1 MPFTFKLSQRLA
13 RMRLPQFVAPAMAL
27 AIAAFVACDVP
38 SRPKVDQASQIA
50 LSPRSLTLEQN
61 QTADFEAIAFTSAGD
76 TAANVVVVWSVTGG
90 LISDRYSIN
99 GRHYIRYRAGVDT
112 GTIKLTVRVTPG
124 TTGDTAVVTVTNVEV
139 AQVMVTPGA
148 TSLPVGQA
156 TQFFATPTD
165 ASGNPVS
172 GSEVTWSTSNTS
184 VASVSASGLVRG
196 VSTGNAKI
204 KVTSHGHSGSSDI
217 AVTVAPVAS
226 VTVTPASASGAVGQ
240 AVQLAATP
248 KDASGTPLS
257 GRVVTW
263 ATSNVAVATVN
274 GSGLVSGVAAGVATI
289 TATSEGQ
296 SGGATITVTVVPVA
310 SVTVS
315 PATASAQV
323 GQTVQLTA
331 TPKDAGGSPLAG
343 RAVTWTTS
351 NASIATVSAAGLVS
365 AVAAGR
371 GTITGPGEGKTGT
384 ATVTVTAP
392 PPPPPPPPPVTPGTV
407 TDLTV
412 SAATDSTL
420 TLSFTEVSD
429 GTGVPANYDIRWAAG
444 SISWPTAADVTRGS
458 CSVPMAGTAIGARRN
473 CTGLGLTSGT
483 GDQFQL
489 VAFRGTLNVNAVFG
503 GLSPVATGTTVSSS
517 APVATVTVAPTSAS
531 VVLAGLQQFTALLKD
546 ASGNTLTGRGVT
558 WTSSAPLVA
567 TGSGARLAPRPVVG
581 TGPP

>member
-204 KVTSHGHSGSSDI
+204 KATSHGHSGSSDI

-226 VTVTPASASGAVGQ
+226 VTVNPASASGAVGQ
-240 AVQLAATP
+240 TVQLAATPKDASGNPLTGRTVTWATTNAAVATVNGGGLVSGVAAGAATITAASEGQSGAAAITVTVVPVASVTVTPATASVQVGQTVQLTGTPKDAGGSPLSGRVVTWTTSDASVAAVNGSGVVSGVAAGSATITALCEGQSATALITVTVVPVASVTVTPATASVAIAQVVQLTATP

-289 TATSEGQ
+289 PATSEG
-296 SGGATITVTVVPVA
+296 A
-310 SVTVS
+310 
-315 PATASAQV
+315 
-323 GQTVQLTA
+323 
-331 TPKDAGGSPLAG
+331 
-343 RAVTWTTS
+343 
-351 NASIATVSAAGLVS
+351 
-365 AVAAGR
+365 
-371 GTITGPGEGKTGT
+371 
-384 ATVTVTAP
+384 
-392 PPPPPPPPPVTPGTV
+392 
-407 TDLTV
+407 
-412 SAATDSTL
+412 
-420 TLSFTEVSD
+420 
-429 GTGVPANYDIRWAAG
+429 
-444 SISWPTAADVTRGS
+444 
-458 CSVPMAGTAIGARRN
+458 
-473 CTGLGLTSGT
+473 
-483 GDQFQL
+483 
-489 VAFRGTLNVNAVFG
+489 
-503 GLSPVATGTTVSSS
+503 
-517 APVATVTVAPTSAS
+517 
-531 VVLAGLQQFTALLKD
+531 
-546 ASGNTLTGRGVT
+546 
-558 WTSSAPLVA
+558 
-567 TGSGARLAPRPVVG
+567 
-581 TGPP
+581 